1 MATAPAGNQKLA
13 SRQGFVQRTV
23 LPAILFL
30 FAALLF
36 FFVMLQ
42 LPRYGD
48 WYRFYYPVAR
58 AVEDPY
64 HMIGFLNPAWVAW
77 VLFPFSFLPVHVA
90 SALWMTL
97 SILVT
102 LWCIHRL
109 QGGPVAMLLTLLSP
123 AFLRFITSGQIDA
136 LPLLGFTLLLAAERL
151 YWPAIGLVLMSAKPQ
166 VFGAGA
172 ITYWLSLDW
181 NRRVRV
187 LVPFLGVFA
196 LSLLVYGFWPADMQ
210 LEAGLNQS
218 VDFSPWPYGIP
229 VGLALLAWSIWR
241 SNTWI
246 GGLSTYFLVP
256 YVSPSSLFVYTAVL
270 FSKAPRWF
278 TLPFFVFLWTIAIL
292 LT

>member
-1 MATAPAGNQKLA
+1 M
-13 SRQGFVQRTV
+13 RRIV
-23 LPAILFL
+23 LPAVLFL
-30 FAALLF
+30 LAAFLF

-48 WYRFYYPVAR
+48 WYRFYHPVAQ

-64 HMIGFLNPAWVAW
+64 SILGFLNPVWVAW
-77 VLFPFSFLPVHVA
+77 VLYPFSYLPAHIA

-109 QGGPVAMLLTLLSP
+109 DGGPLAMLLTLLSP

-136 LPLLGFTLLLAAERL
+136 LPLLGFTLLLTAERL
-151 YWPAIGLVLMSAKPQ
+151 HWPALGIVLMSAKPQ
-166 VFGAGA
+166 TFGAGA
-172 ITYWLSLDW
+172 LTYWLSLDW
-181 NRRVRV
+181 PKRLKV
-187 LVPFLGVFA
+187 LIPFFGVLT
-196 LSLLVYGFWPADMQ
+196 LSLLVYDFWPADVRF
-210 LEAGLNQS
+210 EAGLNKS

-229 VGLALLAWSIWR
+229 AGLALLGWSIWR
-241 SNTWI
+241 KNTLL

-278 TLPFFVFLWTIAIL
+278 SLPFFVFLWAFAIL
-292 LT
+292 WT